1 MMNYDEFKG
10 NMQDH
15 IKDFLPEKYEDADVQ
30 IREVVKNNDTV
41 LDGLTVVSEDSNI
54 SPTIYLNDFFDDYEN
69 GRPME
74 EIMQKLADIYV
85 NSDQNINFDTSLVT
99 DFENVKD
106 KIVCKVVN
114 KDANEHMLENLP
126 HKDIE
131 DLAVIY
137 QIALGGDGDGIA
149 TVNISDQLLERY
161 GINKEELHDIA
172 VQNTAE
178 LRPATFRSMQEVIME
193 MMGESKMAAMGM
205 DADMEMSGGMPMYV
219 LTNEDKM
226 HGAAAMLYPNLMDE
240 IAEKVGGDF
249 FVLPSSI
256 HELLIIPKDSGA
268 ERGELENMVQ
278 EVNATQVAPDEVLS
292 DHVYVYDAKEH
303 KLFRSDKEEE
313 RQERKEAEKVNV
325 MDRGKEDKPKE
336 KESLKQKL
344 PEMKAKADAINQIHD
359 KGKELKKEAA
369 L

>member
-10 NMQDH
+10 SIQDQ

-30 IREVVKNNDTV
+30 IREVVKNNDTL
-41 LDGLTVVSEDSNI
+41 LDGLTVVSAESNI
-54 SPTIYLNDFFDDYEN
+54 SPTIYLNDFFQDYGN
-69 GRPME
+69 GRPVE
-74 EIMQKLADIYV
+74 DILQKIADIYV
-85 NSDQNINFDTSLVT
+85 ENDQKINFDTSLVT

-126 HKDIE
+126 HKDME

-149 TVNISDQLLERY
+149 TINISDQLLDGY
-161 GINKEELHDIA
+161 GINKDELHDIA

-178 LRPATFRSMQEVIME
+178 NRPASFRSMQEVIME
-193 MMGESKMAAMGM
+193 MMGASEMASMGM
-205 DADMEMSGGMPMYV
+205 DADMDMSGGMPMYV

-226 HGAAAMLYPNLMDE
+226 HGAATMLYPNLMDE

-249 FVLPSSI
+249 FILPSSL

-268 ERGELENMVQ
+268 ERVELENMVQ

-292 DHVYVYDAKEH
+292 DHVYEYDAKEH
-303 KLFRSDKEEE
+303 ELFRSDKAEEHK
-313 RQERKEAEKVNV
+313 ERKEVEKVKA
-325 MDRGKEDKPKE
+325 MDRGKEEKPKE

-344 PEMKAKADAINQIHD
+344 PEMKAKADAINQTQD
-359 KGKELKKEAA
+359 KGNGLKKEAVI
-369 L
+369 

>member
-1 MMNYDEFKG
+1 M
-10 NMQDH
+10 
-15 IKDFLPEKYEDADVQ
+15 
-30 IREVVKNNDTV
+30 
-41 LDGLTVVSEDSNI
+41 
-54 SPTIYLNDFFDDYEN
+54 
-69 GRPME
+69 
-74 EIMQKLADIYV
+74 
-85 NSDQNINFDTSLVT
+85 
-99 DFENVKD
+99 KD

-114 KDANEHMLENLP
+114 RDANEHMLENFP
-126 HKDIE
+126 HKDLE

-149 TVNISDQLLERY
+149 TINISDQLLDGY
-161 GINKEELHDIA
+161 GINKDELHDIA

-178 LRPATFRSMQEVIME
+178 LRPASFRSMQEVIME
-193 MMGESKMAAMGM
+193 MMGASELEDM
-205 DADMEMSGGMPMYV
+205 DMSGGMPMYV

-226 HGAAAMLYPNLMDE
+226 HGAAAMLYPDLMDE

-292 DHVYVYDAKEH
+292 DQVYEYDAKEH
-303 KLFRSDKEEE
+303 ELFRGDKAEE
-313 RQERKEAEKVNV
+313 RQERKEAEKVNTV
-325 MDRGKEDKPKE
+325 DKGKEEKPKE

-344 PEMKAKADAINQIHD
+344 PEMKAKADVLNQTQD
-359 KGKELKKEAA
+359 KGKGLKKEAVI
-369 L
+369 

>member
-10 NMQDH
+10 SIQEQ

-30 IREVVKNNDTV
+30 IREVLKNNDTI
-41 LDGLTVVSEDSNI
+41 LDGLTVVGTDSNI

-69 GRPME
+69 GRPVE
-74 EIMQKLADIYV
+74 DILQKIADIYV

-99 DFENVKD
+99 DFENVKE

-126 HKDIE
+126 HKDME

-149 TVNISDQLLERY
+149 TINISDQLLDGY
-161 GINKEELHDIA
+161 GINKDELHDIA

-178 LRPATFRSMQEVIME
+178 LRPVSFRSMQEVIME
-193 MMGESKMAAMGM
+193 MMGASELEDM
-205 DADMEMSGGMPMYV
+205 DMSGGMPMYV

-226 HGAAAMLYPNLMDE
+226 HGAAAMLYPNLLDE
-240 IAEKVGGDF
+240 IAEKVSGDF
-249 FVLPSSI
+249 FILPSSI

-292 DHVYVYDAKEH
+292 DHVYEYDAKEH
-303 KLFRSDKEEE
+303 ELFRSDKSEE
-313 RQERKEAEKVNV
+313 RQERKEVEKVKA
-325 MDRGKEDKPKE
+325 MDREKEDKPKE

-344 PEMKAKADAINQIHD
+344 PEMKAKVDAINQTQD
-359 KGKELKKEAA
+359 KGKGLKKEAVI
-369 L
+369 

>member
-10 NMQDH
+10 SIQEQ

-30 IREVVKNNDTV
+30 IREVVKNNDTL
-41 LDGLTVVSEDSNI
+41 LDGLTVVSRDSNI
-54 SPTIYLNDFFDDYEN
+54 SPTIYLNDFFKDYEN
-69 GRPME
+69 GRPVE
-74 EIMQKLADIYV
+74 DILQKIADMYV
-85 NSDQNINFDTSLVT
+85 ENDQKINFDTSLVT

-114 KDANEHMLENLP
+114 KDANEHMLDNLP
-126 HKDIE
+126 HKNIE

-149 TVNISDQLLERY
+149 TINISDQLLDGY
-161 GINKEELHDIA
+161 GINKDELHDIA

-178 LRPATFRSMQEVIME
+178 NRPVSFRSMQEVIME
-193 MMGESKMAAMGM
+193 MMGASELEDM
-205 DADMEMSGGMPMYV
+205 DMSGGMPMYV

-226 HGAAAMLYPNLMDE
+226 HGAAVMLYPNLMDE

-268 ERGELENMVQ
+268 ERVELENMVQ

-292 DHVYVYDAKEH
+292 DHVYEYDAKEH
-303 KLFRSDKEEE
+303 ELFRSDKAEE
-313 RQERKEAEKVNV
+313 RQERKEAEKVNTV
-325 MDRGKEDKPKE
+325 DRGKEEKPKE

-344 PEMKAKADAINQIHD
+344 PEMKAKADAINQTQD
-359 KGKELKKEAA
+359 KGKGLKKEAVI
-369 L
+369 

>member
-10 NMQDH
+10 SMQDQ

-30 IREVVKNNDTV
+30 IREVLKNNDTI
-41 LDGLTVVSEDSNI
+41 LDGLTVVGTDSNI

-69 GRPME
+69 GRPVE
-74 EIMQKLADIYV
+74 DILQKIADIYV
-85 NSDQNINFDTSLVT
+85 NSDQNINFDNSLVT

-126 HKDIE
+126 HRDME

-193 MMGESKMAAMGM
+193 MMGASELADMGM
-205 DADMEMSGGMPMYV
+205 DADMDMSGGMPMYV

-292 DHVYVYDAKEH
+292 DHVYEYDTKEH
-303 KLFRSDKEEE
+303 ELFRSDKAEE
-313 RQERKEAEKVNV
+313 RQERKEVEKVNTT
-325 MDRGKEDKPKE
+325 DRGKEEKTKE

-344 PEMKAKADAINQIHD
+344 PEMKAKADAINQTQD
-359 KGKELKKEAA
+359 KVKGFKKEAVI
-369 L
+369 

>member
-10 NMQDH
+10 SMQDQ

-30 IREVVKNNDTV
+30 IREVVKNNDTL
-41 LDGLTVVSEDSNI
+41 LDGLTVVSSESNI
-54 SPTIYLNDFFDDYEN
+54 SPTIYLNDFFQDYEN
-69 GRPME
+69 GRPVE
-74 EIMQKLADIYV
+74 DILQKIADIYV

-137 QIALGGDGDGIA
+137 QITLGGDGDGIA
-149 TVNISDQLLERY
+149 TINISDQLLDGY
-161 GINKEELHDIA
+161 GINKDELHDIA
-172 VQNTAE
+172 VQNTEE

-193 MMGESKMAAMGM
+193 MMGASELAAMGI
-205 DADMEMSGGMPMYV
+205 DADMEMPGGMPMYV

-292 DHVYVYDAKEH
+292 DYVYEYDAKEH
-303 KLFRSDKEEE
+303 ELFRSDKAEE
-313 RQERKEAEKVNV
+313 RQERKETEKVSAV
-325 MDRGKEDKPKE
+325 SGKEEKPKE

-344 PEMKAKADAINQIHD
+344 PEMKAKADAINQIQD
-359 KGKELKKEAA
+359 KGKELKKEAVI
-369 L
+369 

>member
-1 MMNYDEFKG
+1 MMNYDEFKVS
-10 NMQDH
+10 MQNH

-41 LDGLTVVSEDSNI
+41 LDGLTVVGTDSNI

-69 GRPME
+69 GRPVDD
-74 EIMQKLADIYV
+74 ILQKIADIYV

-126 HKDIE
+126 HKDME

-161 GINKEELHDIA
+161 GINKDELHDIA

-193 MMGESKMAAMGM
+193 MMGASEL
-205 DADMEMSGGMPMYV
+205 ADMDMSGGMPMYV

-226 HGAAAMLYPNLMDE
+226 HGAATMLYPKLMDE

-249 FVLPSSI
+249 FILPSSI

-268 ERGELENMVQ
+268 ERVELENMVK
-278 EVNATQVAPDEVLS
+278 EVNSTQVAPDEVLS
-292 DHVYVYDAKEH
+292 DHVYEYDAKEH
-303 KLFRSDKEEE
+303 ELFRSDKAEE
-313 RQERKEAEKVNV
+313 RQERKEAEKVNAL
-325 MDRGKEDKPKE
+325 DRGKEEKPKE

-344 PEMKAKADAINQIHD
+344 PEMKAKADAINQTQD
-359 KGKELKKEAA
+359 KGKGLKKEAVI
-369 L
+369 